1 MAQRVYKIAEFS
13 KSKASGGC
21 LCAMLKIQDVID
33 HQLIGKT
40 IKNIED
46 DGSPGL
52 YYHGTG
58 ICKFSNGLYV
68 LTINGISY
76 TFDNNGIG
84 SSSNA
89 KDYMLLNCTVEKD
102 LIFIGNTAK
111 SRSSSTVTT
120 TDEGTSVVEQYG
132 EQKNIVV
139 NGLNARDQ
147 FAIQALQFLVAK
159 EKNPSSLGDNEITD
173 YCDAAYR
180 WAANMMEAAA
190 NARAEYKD
198 KTSASVSSDDLG
210 SNTEKLLY
218 DIQNRLEEVTETLTE
233 KLEAIA
239 DAISEQV

>member
-13 KSKASGGC
+13 KSKASDGC
-21 LCAMLKIQDVID
+21 LCAMLKIQDVTD

-40 IKNIED
+40 VKNIED

-58 ICKFSNGLYV
+58 ICKFNNGLYV

-84 SSSNA
+84 NSSNA
-89 KDYMLLNCTVEKD
+89 EGYMLLNCTVEKD

-120 TDEGTSVVEQYG
+120 TDEGTSIVEQYG

-159 EKNPSSLGDNEITD
+159 EKNPSSLYSKRYFSTASFWDPPSSTFCHNLASFLNLSLSVLTSKACSPLG
-173 YCDAAYR
+173 YSSAY
-180 WAANMMEAAA
+180 
-190 NARAEYKD
+190 
-198 KTSASVSSDDLG
+198 L
-210 SNTEKLLY
+210 
-218 DIQNRLEEVTETLTE
+218 
-233 KLEAIA
+233 
-239 DAISEQV
+239 

>member
-1 MAQRVYKIAEFS
+1 
-13 KSKASGGC
+13 
-21 LCAMLKIQDVID
+21 
-33 HQLIGKT
+33 LIGKT
-40 IKNIED
+40 VKNIED

-84 SSSNA
+84 NSSNA

-102 LIFIGNTAK
+102 LVFIGNAAK
-111 SRSSSTVTT
+111 SRSSSTITKNA
-120 TDEGTSVVEQYG
+120 EGTSIVEQYG
-132 EQKNIVV
+132 EEKNIVV
-139 NGLNARDQ
+139 SSLNARDQ

-159 EKNPSSLGDNEITD
+159 EKNPASLGDNEITD

-190 NARAEYKD
+190 NARAEYLD
-198 KTSASVSSDDLG
+198 KTGASVAVDDLG
-210 SNTEKLLY
+210 SNSEKLLY
-218 DIQNRLEEVTETLTE
+218 DIQKRLSDGIEVLDE
-233 KLEAIA
+233 KLKDIA
-239 DAISEQV
+239 DAISKKV